1 MSARPIGALLFAS
14 TLLVGA
20 CGRAEDKPVAPDAP
34 VARWLLPPEL
44 REISGLALTADDR
57 LFVHG
62 DEWAVIWEI
71 DYRRGSVEKHFS
83 LGRSRLKGD
92 FESIAIAGDRFFMLT
107 SKGSLLEFKEDVDSA
122 RTDYT
127 EIDTG
132 LRDACEFEGMAYE
145 PATTSLLFACKEVLM
160 ASLKD
165 SLVIFRW
172 KIDGESARG
181 LTLPRITV
189 SESDAVGTNGW
200 KHIKPSDI
208 TVDRLTGNYVLI
220 AAKDKA
226 MVVISP
232 EGKVVSSRL
241 LPGVHDQA
249 EGVAIT
255 RDGLLLVSDEGPRG
269 QAVLTSY
276 RWP

>member
-1 MSARPIGALLFAS
+1 MSRPPIGAMLIAS
-14 TLLVGA
+14 LVMLGG
-20 CGRAEDKPVAPDAP
+20 CGRAPEKPPSHDAP
-34 VARWLLPPEL
+34 VTRWLLPPEL
-44 REISGLALTADDR
+44 REISGLALTPDDR

-71 DYRRGSVEKHFS
+71 DYRRGTMLKHFA
-83 LGRSRLKGD
+83 LGRGRLKGD
-92 FESIAIAGDRFFMLT
+92 FESIAIVSDRFFLLT
-107 SKGSLLEFKEDVDSA
+107 SKGSLLEFKEDADSSHA
-122 RTDYT
+122 DFT
-127 EIDTG
+127 ETDTG
-132 LRDACEFEGMAYE
+132 LRDVCEFEGMAYE
-145 PATTSLLFACKEVLM
+145 PASASLLFACKEVLTT
-160 ASLKD
+160 SLKD

-172 KIDGESARG
+172 KLDGEQARG
-181 LTLPRITV
+181 LALPRITV
-189 SESDAVGTNGW
+189 LESDAVGTNGW
-200 KHIKPSDI
+200 KHVKPSDL

-226 MVVISP
+226 LIVLSP
-232 EGKVVSSRL
+232 EGKVVSSRA
-241 LPGVHDQA
+241 LPGEHDQA